1 VDNEYAI
8 TEVEARLVRAFGQQD
23 ELERLEEGLLSKKE
37 SDNIL
42 REVVFGPVYDWP
54 LADKLKPVA
63 VVKLANL
70 RHHKIDPLP
79 LNSRVE
85 FHTGPAED
93 LDRDCFEHLKT
104 LRGLYPD
111 CKVTPLC
118 TLAAVGKLK
127 YRRYKARVTV
137 MLGERPLIRE
147 MWLDDADET
156 YDLTNDVSGWRAA
169 VAAEG

>member
-1 VDNEYAI
+1 MDNEYRI
-8 TEVEARLVRAFGQQD
+8 TEVEERLIRAFGQED
-23 ELERLEEGLLSKKE
+23 ELERLEEGLLAKKE
-37 SDNIL
+37 ADNIL

-70 RHHKIDPLP
+70 RHHKGDPLP

-85 FHTGPAED
+85 FQTGPAEE
-93 LDRDCFEHLKT
+93 LDRDCFERLKV

-111 CKVTPLC
+111 STVSPLC
-118 TLAAVGKLK
+118 TLAEVGKLK

-147 MWLDDADET
+147 MWLDDADEP
-156 YDLTNDVSGWRAA
+156 YDLTNEAHPWREALST
-169 VAAEG
+169 GG

>member
-1 VDNEYAI
+1 MDNAHAI
-8 TEVEARLVRAFGQQD
+8 SEVEKRLILAFGQQD

-37 SDNIL
+37 GDTIL
-42 REVVFGPVYDWP
+42 REIVFGPVYDWP

-70 RHHKIDPLP
+70 RHHKDDPLP

-85 FHTGPAED
+85 FHTGPAEE
-93 LDRDCFEHLKT
+93 LDRDCFERLKV
-104 LRGLYPD
+104 LRSLYPD
-111 CKVTPLC
+111 STVSPLC
-118 TLAAVGKLK
+118 TLAETGKLK

-147 MWLDDADET
+147 MWLDEADEP
-156 YDLTNDVSGWRAA
+156 YDLTNDVSGWREVVA
-169 VAAEG
+169 VGG